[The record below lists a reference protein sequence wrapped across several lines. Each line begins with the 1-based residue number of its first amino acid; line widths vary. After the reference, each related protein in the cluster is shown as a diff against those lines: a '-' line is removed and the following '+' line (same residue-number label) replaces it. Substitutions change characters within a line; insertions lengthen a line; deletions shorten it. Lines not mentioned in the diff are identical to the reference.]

1 MRNAFLLLIIFFVA
15 FLYTKPY
22 FSGGFFPTHD
32 GEWAIVRL
40 SEMQREVKDF
50 QIPPRWSDYLNH
62 GFGYPLFSFTYPLP
76 YYLGIAVRIFGF
88 GLTDT
93 IKILFAGSVFLSAF
107 FMFFLGKELLGNYA
121 GFIASLFYIIMPFR
135 LVNLYVRGSLGE
147 SLSFVLFPLL
157 FLLAIR
163 CIKNPT
169 KNTLVLSSLI
179 LSLLPLTHNVSALLF
194 FPLFLFFFYT
204 ILFFSKKNIKVY
216 TVHYF
221 LPVVLLG
228 LGLSS
233 YFLIPAIFEKK
244 YILLSQIKL
253 SDLTKNFL
261 TLSDYISSTGSLG
274 IRPSFQLGWEA
285 VFAFFIGLVSVSIH
299 KKVREKYRFL
309 ILFFCI
315 SVSLLVFL
323 TQKASH
329 GFWTIPPLSWIDF
342 PWRILTPLSFL
353 IALSTIFLF
362 FHQITRII
370 GVCLVFIAIVHN
382 LSYAKPEGRI
392 FRPDDYY
399 ATNDATTTSQDE
411 LMPIWVSQKPK
422 NRYETKVNILQ
433 GEAVTSDIS
442 FQSNTIRFEVS
453 AKTPST
459 IQVNTIY
466 FPGWKF
472 FLDEEEIPITY
483 DNPKGLIQLTIKEGN
498 HRLKGKFTETPIRVL
513 GNMMTLVSGMLILE
527 LLVSSFR
534 TPKNYEK

>member
-1 MRNAFLLLIIFFVA
+1 MRNALLLLIIFFVA
-15 FLYTKPY
+15 FLYTKPFFQPGY
-22 FSGGFFPTHD
+22 FPTHD

-62 GFGYPLFSFTYPLP
+62 GFGYPLFSFTYPFP
-76 YYLGIAVRIFGF
+76 YYLGAAVSFLGF

-93 IKILFAGSVFLSAF
+93 IKILFVGSVFLSAF
-107 FMFFLGKELLGNYA
+107 FMFFLGKELLGSYA

-147 SLSFVLFPLL
+147 SLSLVLFPLL
-157 FLLAIR
+157 FLLAVR

-169 KNTLVLSSLI
+169 KNTLILSSLI

-204 ILFFSKKNIKVY
+204 ILFFSKKNIKEY
-216 TVHYF
+216 TIRF
-221 LPVVLLG
+221 LLPVVLLG
-228 LGLSS
+228 LGLAS

-253 SDLTKNFL
+253 SDLTRNFL
-261 TLSDYISSTGSLG
+261 TLSDYISSPWSYG
-274 IRPSFQLGWEA
+274 IRPSFQLGWEVVLA
-285 VFAFFIGLVSVSIH
+285 SCMGLVSVSLH

-323 TQKASH
+323 THKISY
-329 GFWTIPPLSWIDF
+329 GFWVIPPLSFLDF

-353 IALSTIFLF
+353 IAFSTLFLSFRK
-362 FHQITRII
+362 ITRVL
-370 GVCLVFIAIVHN
+370 GAILIFVAVVHN
-382 LSYAKPEGRI
+382 LSYAKPEDR
-392 FRPDDYY
+392 FLRPDDYY
-399 ATNDATTTSQDE
+399 RTNDATTTSQDE
-411 LMPIWVSQKPK
+411 LMPIWVNRKPR
-422 NRYETKVNILQ
+422 NRYEEKVNVLQ

-442 FQSNTIRFEVS
+442 FQSNTIQFQLS

-472 FLDEEEIPITY
+472 FLNEREVPVQY
-483 DNPKGLIQLTIKEGN
+483 DNPAGLIELRIPE
-498 HRLKGKFTETPIRVL
+498 GKFHVRGKFSETPIRL
-513 GNMMTLVSGMLILE
+513 MGDIISIVSGIFILGLMLIP
-527 LLVSSFR
+527 SF
-534 TPKNYEK
+534 KKSKHI